1 LRAAEPLTNRSH
13 LALFPL
19 CS

>member
-1 LRAAEPLTNRSH
+1 MKLIIILL

-19 CS
+19 CSSASN